1 MEELGCTVQT
11 AGSTSAAISL
21 ATSDKPDLALVD
33 YRLRDHDSGLIT
45 IDRLRHIYPG
55 LPAII
60 ISGDTAPDRLAEARA
75 AGIQVLS
82 KPVLVD
88 PLKSAISEA
97 CHIGT

>member
-1 MEELGCTVQT
+1 MAFFLWEWR
-11 AGSTSAAISL
+11 SL
-21 ATSDKPDLALVD
+21 SSGWG
-33 YRLRDHDSGLIT
+33 RCDSGLIT

-60 ISGDTAPDRLAEARA
+60 ISGDTAPDRLAEARS

-88 PLKSAISEA
+88 PLKSAISAA